1 MNYTSEKDV
10 VIIMAGGLGKRMN
23 SDTPKV
29 LHKVNNLPMIVHVLN
44 SALRINPFKIC
55 IVTGRYYDHI
65 YEMITRYITL
75 DIIASKIRF
84 INQEQPLGTGD
95 SIKCCKFYLDSIRD
109 EINNVIILS
118 GDVPM
123 IKPYTIKR
131 LLYKCQ
137 TVCLL
142 AAHVDDSYGYGRII
156 LNNKN
161 KFVKIV
167 EEKECDEKQKLIK
180 FINTGIYS
188 FNKNI
193 LLDNIEK
200 IDNNNTQKEY
210 YLTYIFEIIKNNNI
224 CVDYEIIEDIHEIC
238 GINTIEQL
246 NNLNNLVI

>member
-1 MNYTSEKDV
+1 MNSTSEKDV

-23 SDTPKV
+23 SDIPKV

-55 IVTGRYYDHI
+55 IITGRYYEHI

-95 SIKCCKFYLDSIRD
+95 AVKCCKFYLDSIRD

-131 LLYKCQ
+131 LLYNCQ

-210 YLTYIFEIIKNNNI
+210 YLTDIFQIIKNNNI
-224 CVDYEIIEDIHEIC
+224 CVDYEIIEDINEIC

-246 NNLNNLVI
+246 NNLNNLF